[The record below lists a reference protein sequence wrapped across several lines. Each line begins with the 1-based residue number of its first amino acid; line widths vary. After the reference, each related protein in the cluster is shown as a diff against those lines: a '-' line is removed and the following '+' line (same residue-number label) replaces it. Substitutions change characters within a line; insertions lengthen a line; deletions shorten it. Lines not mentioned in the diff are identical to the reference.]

1 MTNPFSMRLSDAER
15 TDAVNDLAQAL
26 GEGRLTMDEFEERTD
41 AVMQATTRREL
52 AEVFMDIPTK
62 ASTELKIYSHGEMER
77 AYQSTRKPRLA
88 TAMVGTLGLSFGAIA
103 FGALAVFNVLPGL
116 AAALTGTGLIFLI
129 PALWIMLYVAKVGP
143 ESWHRPS
150 PRQIERQRMRELK
163 AATAEERAQTRALEQ
178 AQWAERRRQASEITG
193 NAMNLAKRKLD
204 EWNRK

>member
-62 ASTELKIYSHGEMER
+62 ASSELKIYSQGEVAR

-88 TAMVGTLGLSFGAIA
+88 TAMVGSLGLLFGAIA
-103 FGALAVFNVLPGL
+103 SFGALSGVT
-116 AAALTGTGLIFLI
+116 AALTGTGLLFLI

-143 ESWHRPS
+143 ESWHQPS

-163 AATAEERAQTRALEQ
+163 AAGAEERAQMRALEQ

-193 NAMNLAKRKLD
+193 DAMNLAKRKL
-204 EWNRK
+204 EQWNQK

>member
-62 ASTELKIYSHGEMER
+62 ASTELKIYSRGEMER

-88 TAMVGTLGLSFGAIA
+88 TAMVGTLGLLFGSIASFGAMS
-103 FGALAVFNVLPGL
+103 GVT
-116 AAALTGTGLIFLI
+116 AALTGTGLLFLI

-150 PRQIERQRMRELK
+150 PRQIERQRMRELE

>member
-62 ASTELKIYSHGEMER
+62 ASTELKIYSRGEMER
-77 AYQSTRKPRLA
+77 AYQSTKKPRLA
-88 TAMVGTLGLSFGAIA
+88 TAMVGTLGLLFGSIASFGAMS
-103 FGALAVFNVLPGL
+103 GVT
-116 AAALTGTGLIFLI
+116 AALTGTGLLFLI

-163 AATAEERAQTRALEQ
+163 AAGAEERAQMRALEQ

-193 NAMNLAKRKLD
+193 DAMNLAKRKL
-204 EWNRK
+204 EQWNQK

>member
-77 AYQSTRKPRLA
+77 AYQSTKKPRLA
-88 TAMVGTLGLSFGAIA
+88 TAMVGTLGLLFGSIASFGAMS
-103 FGALAVFNVLPGL
+103 GVT
-116 AAALTGTGLIFLI
+116 AALTGTGLLFLI

-150 PRQIERQRMRELK
+150 PRQIERQRMSELK
-163 AATAEERAQTRALEQ
+163 AATAEERAQMRALEQ

-193 NAMNLAKRKLD
+193 DAMNLAKRKL
-204 EWNRK
+204 EQWNHE

>member
-88 TAMVGTLGLSFGAIA
+88 TAMVGTLGLSFGAIVA
-103 FGALAVFNVLPGL
+103 FNALPGV
-116 AAALTGTGLIFLI
+116 AAAMTGTGLLFLI

-193 NAMNLAKRKLD
+193 DAMNLAKRKLD
-204 EWNRK
+204 EWNQK

>member
-1 MTNPFSMRLSDAER
+1 MRLSDAER

-52 AEVFMDIPTK
+52 ADVFMDIPTK
-62 ASTELKIYSHGEMER
+62 ASSELKIYSQGEVAR

-88 TAMVGTLGLSFGAIA
+88 TALVGSLGLFFGSIASFA
-103 FGALAVFNVLPGL
+103 ALSGVT
-116 AAALTGTGLIFLI
+116 AALTGTGLLFLI

-163 AATAEERAQTRALEQ
+163 AAGAEERAQMRALEQ
-178 AQWAERRRQASEITG
+178 AQWAERRRQASKITG
-193 NAMNLAKRKLD
+193 DAMNLAKRKL
-204 EWNRK
+204 EQWNQK

>member
-1 MTNPFSMRLSDAER
+1 MRLSDAER

-26 GEGRLTMDEFEERTD
+26 GEGRLTMDEFEDRTD

-52 AEVFMDIPTK
+52 ADVFMDIPTK
-62 ASTELKIYSHGEMER
+62 ASSELKIYSQGEVAR

-88 TAMVGTLGLSFGAIA
+88 TALVGSLGLLFGAIA
-103 FGALAVFNVLPGL
+103 SFGALSGVT
-116 AAALTGTGLIFLI
+116 AALTGTGLLFLI

-163 AATAEERAQTRALEQ
+163 AAGAEERAQMRALEE

-193 NAMNLAKRKLD
+193 DAMNLAKRKL
-204 EWNRK
+204 EQWNQK

>member
-1 MTNPFSMRLSDAER
+1 MRLSDAER

-52 AEVFMDIPTK
+52 ADVFMDIPTK
-62 ASTELKIYSHGEMER
+62 ATSELKIYSQGEVAR

-88 TAMVGTLGLSFGAIA
+88 AALVGSLGLFFGSIASFA
-103 FGALAVFNVLPGL
+103 ALSGVT
-116 AAALTGTGLIFLI
+116 AALTGTGLLFLI

-163 AATAEERAQTRALEQ
+163 AAGAEERAQMRALEQ

-193 NAMNLAKRKLD
+193 DAMNLAKRKL
-204 EWNRK
+204 EQWNQK

>member
-1 MTNPFSMRLSDAER
+1 MRLSDAER

-26 GEGRLTMDEFEERTD
+26 GEGRLTMDEFEDRTD

-52 AEVFMDIPTK
+52 ADVFMDIPTK
-62 ASTELKIYSHGEMER
+62 AISELKIYSQGEVAR
-77 AYQSTRKPRLA
+77 AYKSTRKPRLA
-88 TAMVGTLGLSFGAIA
+88 TALVGSLGLLFGAIA
-103 FGALAVFNVLPGL
+103 SFGALSGDT
-116 AAALTGTGLIFLI
+116 AALTGTGLLFLI

-163 AATAEERAQTRALEQ
+163 AAGAEERAQMRALEQ

-193 NAMNLAKRKLD
+193 DAMNLAKRKL
-204 EWNRK
+204 EQWNQK

>member
-1 MTNPFSMRLSDAER
+1 MRLSDAER

-26 GEGRLTMDEFEERTD
+26 GEGRLTMDEFEDRTD

-52 AEVFMDIPTK
+52 ADVFMDIPTK
-62 ASTELKIYSHGEMER
+62 ASSELKIYSQGEVAR

-88 TAMVGTLGLSFGAIA
+88 TALVGSLGLLFGAIA
-103 FGALAVFNVLPGL
+103 SFGALSGDT
-116 AAALTGTGLIFLI
+116 AALTGTGLLFLI

-163 AATAEERAQTRALEQ
+163 AAGAEERAQMRALEE
-178 AQWAERRRQASEITG
+178 AQWAERRRQASETTG
-193 NAMNLAKRKLD
+193 DAMNLAKRKL
-204 EWNRK
+204 EQWNQK

>member
-52 AEVFMDIPTK
+52 ADVFMDIPTK
-62 ASTELKIYSHGEMER
+62 TNSELKIYSQGEVAR

-88 TAMVGTLGLSFGAIA
+88 TALVGSLGLFFGSIASFA
-103 FGALAVFNVLPGL
+103 ALSGVT
-116 AAALTGTGLIFLI
+116 AALTGTGLLFLI

-163 AATAEERAQTRALEQ
+163 AAGAEERAQMRALEQ

-193 NAMNLAKRKLD
+193 DAMNLAKRKL
-204 EWNRK
+204 EQWNQK

>member
-1 MTNPFSMRLSDAER
+1 MRLSDAER

-52 AEVFMDIPTK
+52 ADVFMDIPTK
-62 ASTELKIYSHGEMER
+62 TNSELKIYSQGEVAR

-88 TAMVGTLGLSFGAIA
+88 TALVGSLGLFFGSIASFA
-103 FGALAVFNVLPGL
+103 ALSGVT
-116 AAALTGTGLIFLI
+116 AALTGTGLLFLI

-163 AATAEERAQTRALEQ
+163 AAGAEERAQMRALEQ

-193 NAMNLAKRKLD
+193 DAMNLAKRKL
-204 EWNRK
+204 EQWNQK

>member
-77 AYQSTRKPRLA
+77 AYQSTKKPRLA
-88 TAMVGTLGLSFGAIA
+88 TAMVGTLGLSFGAFA
-103 FGALAVFNVLPGL
+103 AFNVLPGL

-129 PALWIMLYVAKVGP
+129 PALWIILYVAKVGP

-204 EWNRK
+204 EWNQK

>member
-62 ASTELKIYSHGEMER
+62 ASTELKIYSRGEMER
-77 AYQSTRKPRLA
+77 AYQSTKKPRLA
-88 TAMVGTLGLSFGAIA
+88 TAMVGTLGLLFGSIASFGAMS
-103 FGALAVFNVLPGL
+103 GVT
-116 AAALTGTGLIFLI
+116 AALTGTGLLFLI

-150 PRQIERQRMRELK
+150 PRQIERQRMSELK

-204 EWNRK
+204 EWNQK

>member
-15 TDAVNDLAQAL
+15 TNAVNDLAQAL
-26 GEGRLTMDEFEERTD
+26 GEGRLSMDEFEERTD
-41 AVMQATTRREL
+41 AIMEATTRREL
-52 AEVFMDIPTK
+52 AAVFMDIPTK
-62 ASTELKIYSHGEMER
+62 ASSELKIYSQGEVAR

-88 TAMVGTLGLSFGAIA
+88 TALVGSLGLFFGSIASFA
-103 FGALAVFNVLPGL
+103 ALSGVT
-116 AAALTGTGLIFLI
+116 AALTGTGLLFLI

-163 AATAEERAQTRALEQ
+163 AAGAEERAQMRALEQ

-193 NAMNLAKRKLD
+193 DAMNLAKRKL
-204 EWNRK
+204 EQWNQK

>member
-1 MTNPFSMRLSDAER
+1 MRLSDAER

-62 ASTELKIYSHGEMER
+62 ASTELKIYSRGEMER
-77 AYQSTRKPRLA
+77 AYQSTKKPRLA
-88 TAMVGTLGLSFGAIA
+88 TAMVGTLGLLFGSIASFGAMS
-103 FGALAVFNVLPGL
+103 GVT
-116 AAALTGTGLIFLI
+116 AALTGTGLLFLI

-163 AATAEERAQTRALEQ
+163 AAGAEERAQMRALEQ

-193 NAMNLAKRKLD
+193 DAMNLAKRKL
-204 EWNRK
+204 EQWNQK

>member
-62 ASTELKIYSHGEMER
+62 ASTELKIYSRGEMER
-77 AYQSTRKPRLA
+77 AYQSTKKPRLA
-88 TAMVGTLGLSFGAIA
+88 AAMVGTLGLSFGAFVA
-103 FGALAVFNVLPGL
+103 FNALSGL

-193 NAMNLAKRKLD
+193 DAMNLAKRKL
-204 EWNRK
+204 EQWNHE

>member
-52 AEVFMDIPTK
+52 ADVFMDIPTK
-62 ASTELKIYSHGEMER
+62 ASSELKIYSQGEVAR

-88 TAMVGTLGLSFGAIA
+88 TALVGSLGLFFGSIASFA
-103 FGALAVFNVLPGL
+103 ALSGVT
-116 AAALTGTGLIFLI
+116 AALTGTGLLFLI

-163 AATAEERAQTRALEQ
+163 AAGAEERAQMRALEQ

-193 NAMNLAKRKLD
+193 DAMNLAKRKL
-204 EWNRK
+204 EQWNQK